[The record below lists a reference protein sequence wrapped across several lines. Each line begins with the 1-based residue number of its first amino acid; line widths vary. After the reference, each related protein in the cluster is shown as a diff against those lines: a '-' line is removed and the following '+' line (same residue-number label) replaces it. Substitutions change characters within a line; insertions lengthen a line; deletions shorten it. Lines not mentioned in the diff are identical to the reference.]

1 MAAGVDKDQEVAAGI
16 DVKEAAAAAEEGEA
30 AGMTNS
36 ILDVDAQQD
45 SPHMYNLAAPT
56 PVSPLTRAA
65 SLTRPAIVTS
75 TRSCSP
81 HACSQHPSQNRFLAE
96 PLVSVGW
103 LLLLLVILSVCAVQL
118 QIMAEDFSLR
128 DDGAVGGG
136 ELVLVP
142 EPREQRAVGKRERAA
157 GAPDASGR
165 KCAAH
170 AGNFNFYFTIP
181 HTSPRATSRFP
192 SSPPWRRVME
202 DNMNNDDKPAAGE
215 DEAAAVA
222 GVDEEN
228 AASVMPAGD
237 TQDEEEPA
245 GDTQDEDEEEGVEP
259 AGIDEEEEAAA
270 GDTQDDEEPAR
281 EDENEEEPAGDTQD
295 VDEAAGIDEE
305 EAAGVEQ
312 AGDTQDEEEPA
323 GVDEEPVVGVAVAG
337 VDAALDN

>member
-1 MAAGVDKDQEVAAGI
+1 
-16 DVKEAAAAAEEGEA
+16 
-30 AGMTNS
+30 
-36 ILDVDAQQD
+36 
-45 SPHMYNLAAPT
+45 MYNLAAPR
-56 PVSPLTRAA
+56 PSPRSHAA

-96 PLVSVGW
+96 PLVRKPIHAGGRRRCDLGQRGVAAAAPRH
-103 LLLLLVILSVCAVQL
+103 LVCVCRPAPDHGRRFQP
-118 QIMAEDFSLR
+118 SY
-128 DDGAVGGG
+128 DGAVGGG

-142 EPREQRAVGKRERAA
+142 EPREQRAVGKR
-157 GAPDASGR
+157 D
-165 KCAAH
+165 
-170 AGNFNFYFTIP
+170 
-181 HTSPRATSRFP
+181 
-192 SSPPWRRVME
+192 V
-202 DNMNNDDKPAAGE
+202 
-215 DEAAAVA
+215 DEAAAAA

-259 AGIDEEEEAAA
+259 AGVDEEEEAAA

-312 AGDTQDEEEPA
+312 AGDTQDEESRREWTR
-323 GVDEEPVVGVAVAG
+323 
-337 VDAALDN
+337 NRW